1 MKFSASALHKVMAS
15 IFSRIVAGE
24 IPCYKVAEDARFYAF
39 LDINPLAKGHTLVIP
54 KREVDYFFDLEDE
67 EIAAMQVFAKK
78 VAAAIKEAFPCIKV
92 GQAVLGL
99 EVPHA
104 HIPLVPMQSEKDMLF
119 TNPKLQLTP
128 QEFKE
133 IADRINACLAVD

>member
-1 MKFSASALHKVMAS
+1 MAT

-24 IPCYKVAEDARFYAF
+24 IPSYKVAEDARFYAF

-104 HIPLVPMQSEKDMLF
+104 HIHLVPMQSEKDMLF

-128 QEFKE
+128 QEFKK